1 MTIPE
6 VINDMRCYIDG
17 NDDCISASSV
27 DLPDLSSMTTD
38 VKGIGIAGTISAP
51 IHGHFESLEVKVNW
65 QVPTKTAM
73 RYHGGKA
80 IKFEAYS
87 DVQGFDSGAEEYTHD
102 RYRVVVRGRVKNYS
116 SGSLEAG
123 NTSGSSTTIEVH
135 YLKLEYG
142 GETLAEIDKY
152 GYKAVIGGV
161 DILAPIRKNIGMN

>member
-27 DLPDLSSMTTD
+27 ELADLSSMTTD
-38 VKGIGIAGTISAP
+38 VKGIGIAGTMSAP

-65 QVPTKTAM
+65 QVPTKMAM
-73 RYHGGKA
+73 RYHGGKE
-80 IKFEAYS
+80 IKLEAYS

-102 RYRVVVRGRVKNYS
+102 RYRVVVRGRVKSYS
-116 SGSLEAG
+116 GGSLEAG
-123 NTSGSSTTIEVH
+123 NTSGSSTTIEAH
-135 YLKLEYG
+135 YYKLEYG

-152 GYKAVIGGV
+152 GYKALIGGK
-161 DILAPIRKNIGMN
+161 DLLAQVRKNIGMN

>member
-1 MTIPE
+1 
-6 VINDMRCYIDG
+6 
-17 NDDCISASSV
+17 
-27 DLPDLSSMTTD
+27 
-38 VKGIGIAGTISAP
+38 
-51 IHGHFESLEVKVNW
+51 
-65 QVPTKTAM
+65 M

-87 DVQGFDSGAEEYTHD
+87 NVQGFDSGAEEYTHD

-116 SGSLEAG
+116 GGSLEAG
-123 NTSGSSTTIEVH
+123 NTSGSSTTIEAH